1 METAV
6 KNIHEELIK
15 ACRENDP
22 KAQLQIYKLYYKAM
36 YNTALRIVNHTA
48 EAEDVMQEAFLDA
61 FRRIDSYR
69 GEASFGSWL
78 KKIVIN
84 RSIDSVKRSK
94 EVLSLD
100 EIDEQMPNGN
110 GDEEDYMLVLSSRV
124 EEIRATI
131 HSLPDNYRIIL
142 SLHLLEGYDHEE
154 IAQIMNINN
163 NLSRIRFFRAKKK
176 LLELLSEKHQDGS
189 YYKSN

>member
-1 METAV
+1 METSV
-6 KNIHEELIK
+6 KNIHGELIK

-22 KAQLQIYKLYYKAM
+22 RAQMQIYKLYYKAM

-69 GEASFGSWL
+69 EEASFGSWL
-78 KKIVIN
+78 KRIVVN
-84 RSIDSVKRSK
+84 RSIDALKKIRDMVSI
-94 EVLSLD
+94 D
-100 EIDEQMPNGN
+100 EIEEQFPNGN
-110 GDEEDYMLVLSSRV
+110 ADEEDYMLVLSSRV
-124 EEIRATI
+124 EEIRMAI
-131 HSLPDNYRIIL
+131 HSLPDNYRVIL

-154 IAQIMNINN
+154 IAQILEITN

-176 LLELLSEKHQDGS
+176 LLEMLSENKQSGS